1 MTVLPDDDRYNQRA
15 SLIMANIYQATLS
28 EIEQDDFQVMQYR
41 VSLTPLR
48 KFWIAW
54 TTARAQKRWKDPAT

>member
-1 MTVLPDDDRYNQRA
+1 
-15 SLIMANIYQATLS
+15 MAQIYQATLQ
-28 EIEQDDFQVMQYR
+28 EISDDNYQVMQYR

-54 TTARAQKRWKDPAT
+54 TTAREQRRWRVKAA